1 MSEPFTSTHLCTFLI
16 RYSLRFIA
24 NPATL
29 AGIDAAGDHE
39 YPMQNQTVAH
49 YRIDRKLG
57 AGGMGEVFL
66 AQDTK
71 LERQVALKFLP
82 ESLTKNPEARQRLIR
97 EAKAASKL
105 NHPNIMTIYAVESV
119 DDRDFIVMEYV
130 DGHDLAAYLAGH
142 SLSTD
147 DKLRLAIQISEG
159 LGRAHAAGVIHRD
172 IKPSN
177 VLVDGEGRPRLL
189 DFGLA
194 TFKGAARLTQ
204 VGSTV
209 GTAAY
214 MSPEQ
219 ASGRDCD
226 HRSDLFSFGVV
237 LYEMVADR
245 LPFQGAH
252 NAALMYAIVNE
263 DPQPLA
269 RYVTGISDDLQR
281 VVSKCLEKLPNER
294 YQSAA
299 DLVSDLRRLVRLN
312 TSGGEKSQAAKRK
325 MVAVLPFDNLGQVD
339 DEYFA
344 DGVTEEI
351 ISRLAAVKE
360 IGVISR
366 TSVMQL
372 KGTNKSIRE
381 IGSELGVDYILE
393 GTVRWGKSGQGAARV
408 RITPQLIRVNDD
420 THMWADRYDRLIE
433 DIFEVQSDIAEKVT
447 EQLNI
452 TLGEGE
458 RKAIEAKPTESM
470 DAYHA
475 FRRGYEYLLSPDPS
489 SEGIQIALE
498 MFEQAVTLDPAYAQ
512 AHAYLCIGHTS
523 MYWYGYDLSHERV
536 VRAKEALDRAVALG
550 KNDPESP
557 LASAHY
563 LYRCQRDFD
572 GAIEECNKSVQRQP
586 NFAAPLFMSAMI
598 MRRQGKFAESL
609 DICHRVLKLDP
620 LRPLLI
626 LETGVTASTMRRYD
640 EAAALLDRAIALA
653 PDRSQARAWKS
664 TVELQGR
671 GNVAAARLC
680 LEGLRHRGPVEAFI
694 EWTEVLYSERNLSAA
709 LAFLE
714 RHGQDLYEDQTWHA
728 PKSFFLGEAHRLL
741 GNAEAAKPHYAAAVF
756 YLENK
761 LKEND
766 EDDRVIT
773 ALAMSKAGLGQL
785 DDAARLIRG
794 VVTRK
799 PITTDTIDGPVFLA
813 FQAIIHAGAGD
824 GTTALRALEEVL
836 NAAHLISPAYL
847 RIHPYWD
854 KLRGNPE
861 FERLANLPPKVF

>member
-1 MSEPFTSTHLCTFLI
+1 
-16 RYSLRFIA
+16 
-24 NPATL
+24 
-29 AGIDAAGDHE
+29 
-39 YPMQNQTVAH
+39 
-49 YRIDRKLG
+49 
-57 AGGMGEVFL
+57 MGEVFL

-130 DGHDLAAYLAGH
+130 DGRDLSEYLAAH
-142 SLSTD
+142 SLSID
-147 DKLRLAIQISEG
+147 DKLRLAIQIVEG
-159 LGRAHAAGVIHRD
+159 LGKAHSAGVIHRD

-177 VLVDGEGRPRLL
+177 VLVDADGRPRLL

-194 TFKGAARLTQ
+194 TFEGAARLTQ

-237 LYEMVADR
+237 LYEMLADR

-281 VVSKCLEKLPNER
+281 VVSKCLSKLPNER

-299 DLVSDLRRLVRLN
+299 DLVSDMRRLIRLS
-312 TSGGEKSQAAKRK
+312 TSGGEKSQTPKRK

-372 KGTNKSIRE
+372 KGTSKSIRE
-381 IGSELGVDYILE
+381 IGSELGVDYVLE

-420 THMWADRYDRLIE
+420 THMWADRYDRMIE

-447 EQLNI
+447 AQLHV
-452 TLGEGE
+452 TLAEGE
-458 RKAIEAKPTESM
+458 RRAIEAKPTENM

-475 FRRGYEYLLSPDPS
+475 YRRGYEYIYNPDS
-489 SEGIQIALE
+489 TAESIQIAIQ
-498 MFEQAVTLDPAYAQ
+498 MFEQAVALDPEYAQ
-512 AHAYLCIGHTS
+512 AHAYLCIGHAN
-523 MYWYGYDLSHERV
+523 MYWYGWDFTPERV
-536 VRAKEALDRAVALG
+536 AKAKASLDRAVSLD
-550 KNDPESP
+550 KNDPETP
-557 LASAHY
+557 LAAGN
-563 LYRCQRDFD
+563 YRYHCLLDYD
-572 GAIEECNKSVQRQP
+572 GALEECKRSLQRQP
-586 NFAAPLFMSAMI
+586 SFAVPLFMSAMI
-598 MRRQGKFAESL
+598 MRRQGRFAEAL
-609 DICHRVLKLDP
+609 ETCQQALKLDP
-620 LRPLLI
+620 LRPLI
-626 LETGVTASTMRRYD
+626 VGETGQTALQMRRYD
-640 EAAALLDRAIALA
+640 EAAVYYDRAIALA
-653 PDRSQARAWKS
+653 PDRVQARALQS
-664 TVELQGR
+664 ALELQGR
-671 GNVAAARLC
+671 GDVVKARRH
-680 LEGLRHRGPVEAFI
+680 LEELKHRGPVEAFI
-694 EWTEVLYSERNLSAA
+694 EWCDVLFTERDLSKA
-709 LAFLE
+709 LAFIE
-714 RHGQDLYEDQTWHA
+714 RHSPDVYEDQGWRV
-728 PKSFFLGEAHRLL
+728 PKSWILGEAHRLL
-741 GNAEAAKPHYAAAVF
+741 GNVEDARPHYSDALT
-756 YLENK
+756 YLEPAFSQNAH
-761 LKEND
+761 
-766 EDDRVIT
+766 DDR
-773 ALAMSKAGLGQL
+773 LAIGLAYAYAGL
-785 DDAARLIRG
+785 DRSNEASRLIAG
-794 VVTRK
+794 VVDRT
-799 PITTDTIDGPVFLA
+799 PITRDAINGAIYVLN
-813 FQAIIHAGAGD
+813 QAMVHAGMGD
-824 GTTALRALEEVL
+824 SSTAIRALDVVL
-836 NAAHLISPAYL
+836 NHPSSVSSAYVRIS
-847 RIHPYWD
+847 PYWD
-854 KLRGNPE
+854 KLRGLPE
-861 FERLANLPPKVF
+861 FERLINLPPKVF

>member
-1 MSEPFTSTHLCTFLI
+1 
-16 RYSLRFIA
+16 
-24 NPATL
+24 
-29 AGIDAAGDHE
+29 
-39 YPMQNQTVAH
+39 MQNQTVAH
-49 YRIDRKLG
+49 YRIIRKLG
-57 AGGMGEVFL
+57 EGGMGEVFL

-130 DGHDLAAYLAGH
+130 DGHDLAAYLAEH
-142 SLSTD
+142 SLSSD
-147 DKLRLAIQISEG
+147 DKLRLAIQIAEG
-159 LGRAHAAGVIHRD
+159 LGRAHAARVIHRD

-177 VLVDGEGRPRLL
+177 VLVDADGRPRLL

-194 TFKGAARLTQ
+194 TFEGAARLTQ
-204 VGSTV
+204 DGSTV

-237 LYEMVADR
+237 LYEMLADR

-312 TSGGEKSQAAKRK
+312 TSGGEKSQTAKRK

-372 KGTNKSIRE
+372 KGTNKTIRE
-381 IGSELGVDYILE
+381 IGSELGVDYVLE
-393 GTVRWGKSGQGAARV
+393 GTVRWGKSGQGASRV

-458 RKAIEAKPTESM
+458 RKAIEAKPTENM

-475 FRRGYEYLLSPDPS
+475 FRRGYEYIYNPDS
-489 SEGIQIALE
+489 TAENIQIAIQ
-498 MFEQAVTLDPAYAQ
+498 MFEQAVGLDTEYAQ
-512 AHAYLCIGHTS
+512 AHAYLCIGHAN
-523 MYWYGYDLSHERV
+523 MYWYGWDLTPERV
-536 VRAKEALDRAVALG
+536 AKAKAALDRAIALA
-550 KNDPESP
+550 KNDPETP
-557 LASAHY
+557 LAAAN
-563 LYRCQRDFD
+563 YRYHCLLDYD
-572 GAIEECNKSVQRQP
+572 GALEECKRSIQRQP
-586 NFAAPLFMSAMI
+586 SFAVPLFMSAMI
-598 MRRQGKFAESL
+598 MRRQGRFAEAL
-609 DICHRVLKLDP
+609 DACQKALKLDP
-620 LRPLLI
+620 LRTLI
-626 LETGVTASTMRRYD
+626 VGETGSTALQMRRYD
-640 EAAALLDRAIALA
+640 EAAGFYDRAIALA
-653 PDRSQARAWKS
+653 PDRLQARAWRS
-664 TVELQGR
+664 MLELQGR
-671 GNVAAARLC
+671 GDVAGARRY
-680 LEGLRHRGPVEAFI
+680 LEELKHRGPIEAFVEWCELLFCERDLAKAVAFI
-694 EWTEVLYSERNLSAA
+694 ERYGPDV
-709 LAFLE
+709 
-714 RHGQDLYEDQTWHA
+714 YEDQGWHA
-728 PKSFFLGEAHRLL
+728 PKSWFLGEVHRLL
-741 GNAEAAKPHYAAAVF
+741 GNPEEARLRYTEALTF
-756 YLENK
+756 LEPK
-761 LKEND
+761 LKQNPQ
-766 EDDRVIT
+766 DDRLAI
-773 ALAMSKAGLGQL
+773 ALAFAFGGLGRN
-785 DDAARLIRG
+785 DDASRLIAG
-794 VVTRK
+794 VVDRT
-799 PITTDTIDGPVFLA
+799 PISRDAINGATNVMY
-813 FQAIIHAGAGD
+813 QAMIHAGMGD
-824 GTTALRALEEVL
+824 SPTALRALETIL
-836 NAAHLISPAYL
+836 NCPFQVSNAYL
-847 RIHPYWD
+847 RVSPYWD

>member
-1 MSEPFTSTHLCTFLI
+1 
-16 RYSLRFIA
+16 
-24 NPATL
+24 
-29 AGIDAAGDHE
+29 
-39 YPMQNQTVAH
+39 MQNQTVAH
-49 YRIDRKLG
+49 YGIIRKLG

-82 ESLTKNPEARQRLIR
+82 ETLTKNPEARQRLIR

-130 DGHDLAAYLAGH
+130 DGHDLAEYLAAH
-142 SLSTD
+142 SLSSD
-147 DKLRLAIQISEG
+147 DKLRLAIQIAEG
-159 LGRAHAAGVIHRD
+159 LGRAHAARVIHRD

-177 VLVDGEGRPRLL
+177 VLVDAEGRPRLL

-194 TFKGAARLTQ
+194 TFEGAARLTQ
-204 VGSTV
+204 DGSTV

-237 LYEMVADR
+237 LYEMLADR

-372 KGTNKSIRE
+372 KGTNKTIRE

-447 EQLNI
+447 EQLHV
-452 TLGEGE
+452 TLAEGE
-458 RKAIEAKPTESM
+458 RRAIEAKPTENM

-475 FRRGYEYLLSPDPS
+475 YRRGYEYIYNPDS
-489 SEGIQIALE
+489 NSENIQIAIQ
-498 MFEQAVTLDPAYAQ
+498 MFEQAVALDPEYAQ
-512 AHAYLCIGHTS
+512 AHAYLCIGHAN
-523 MYWYGYDLSHERV
+523 MYWYGWDFTPERV
-536 VRAKEALDRAVALG
+536 ARAKAALDRAIGLA
-550 KNDPESP
+550 KNDPETP
-557 LASAHY
+557 LAAANFRYHC
-563 LYRCQRDFD
+563 LLDFD
-572 GAIEECNKSVQRQP
+572 GALEECRRSIQRQP
-586 NFAAPLFMSAMI
+586 SFAVPLFMSAMI
-598 MRRQGKFAESL
+598 MRRQGRFAEAL
-609 DICHRVLKLDP
+609 DACQKALKLDP
-620 LRPLLI
+620 LRPLI
-626 LETGVTASTMRRYD
+626 VGETGSTALQMRRYE
-640 EAAALLDRAIALA
+640 EAAGYYDRAIALA
-653 PDRSQARAWKS
+653 PDRLQARAWRS
-664 TVELQGR
+664 ALELQGR
-671 GNVAAARLC
+671 GDVVKARRY
-680 LEGLRHRGPVEAFI
+680 LEELKHRGPIEAFVEWCELLFCERDLVKTISFI
-694 EWTEVLYSERNLSAA
+694 ERFGPDV
-709 LAFLE
+709 
-714 RHGQDLYEDQTWHA
+714 YEDQACHA
-728 PKSFFLGEAHRLL
+728 PKSWFLGEANRLL
-741 GNAEAAKPHYAAAVF
+741 GRSEDAKQHYIAAAN
-756 YLENK
+756 YLEPRFAQNPQ
-761 LKEND
+761 
-766 EDDRVIT
+766 DDRLAI
-773 ALAMSKAGLGQL
+773 ALAFAYVGLERGKESERLMADVIERTPISRDTINGPIMLQVRAAVHAGMN
-785 DDAARLIRG
+785 DAA
-794 VVTRK
+794 
-799 PITTDTIDGPVFLA
+799 
-813 FQAIIHAGAGD
+813 
-824 GTTALRALEEVL
+824 TALRDLETIL
-836 NAAHLISPAYL
+836 NFPTQVSSAYL

-854 KLRGNPE
+854 KLRGNPD